1 MLLTLNA
8 QEDCI
13 HFVTVLD
20 QFTQSALLSGFP
32 QTFITSFALSSVF
45 LLTQLHSEICLNLPR
60 TLGHIYWK
68 VVQLNLGI
76 DPS

>member
-1 MLLTLNA
+1 MLL
-8 QEDCI
+8 
-13 HFVTVLD
+13 
-20 QFTQSALLSGFP
+20 LSLISLPSLHCYLGFP

-45 LLTQLHSEICLNLPR
+45 LLTQLHSEICLNLLR
-60 TLGHIYWK
+60 TLGHIYWE